1 MPGEGCS
8 EHSFLLRSL
17 MEDARRNHKSLYSI
31 WFDLKNAFGSIPH
44 DLLWFSMRVPGEII
58 DVVRDIYQGSSFRV
72 LSGDNN
78 MTDSI
83 PQARGVKQG
92 CPLSPL
98 IFNIAIEGLLRG
110 IMSCPAEGYSFGKG
124 FEVKS
129 LAYADDLTIVA
140 KTDAAIRAM
149 IARIEEFASWAGLC
163 FNVTKCA
170 SLSTGYMSGKRIV
183 FPSTFTLNGNT
194 IPVMKWEDRY
204 RHLGVL
210 LGANPEAH
218 LDHLAKDFKMDV
230 ESLFQSPL
238 ADWMKLEA
246 FKEFVMPKLDYV
258 FRTTLA
264 HKKWAKLLDRHVR
277 SSVKRSLGLPQRT
290 CDAFFYTSMSSGG
303 LGLRCIEDDLG
314 SLMITQAVKMLTS
327 PDPLIREMAQHS
339 LNLTIQKRCGGVEG
353 PEDRWRYLYG
363 QLSRVKKHSDVSTIW
378 SRVKAFCSDRNIRL
392 CGGCENCPPSSIT
405 MADQVLDSHLRE
417 NLLRR
422 LRDGRAKHW
431 LHRWT
436 SLAEQGGLAH
446 TFSKT
451 PESNYWLRD
460 CKYLRY
466 REYRFAVKAR
476 LNQLPVASQ
485 KLKLGK
491 PVNEAYCKGCG
502 SSIETQEHCLSV
514 CKKNMPAMKDRH
526 DKIVNRLVKAIPD
539 RLGTKYL
546 DQCVPD
552 CEGLLRPDIV
562 ILNSES
568 DTSKKAY
575 LVDVAVPC
583 ETGDNLKVSR
593 DRKRERY
600 SAIRAK
606 LEERGYET
614 LLDGFIIGTLGTWVS
629 ENDTVLKQLGI
640 GRKYEPLFK
649 RLCCRDAI
657 AGSYS
662 VWASRNRL
670 HAQLGRTNQR
680 H

>member
-1 MPGEGCS
+1 MNNMETQNNVVSYTNNGEFLLQPLFLGQVESEYVDIMSSMELLSIQEFESSDSVPISAEEVRTQLKCLPGSSAPGPDRLPYKVWKAIDPSGSILSKILEICRLHKRIPKSWKESTTILLYKKGDQSVPSNWRPISLQNAVYKIYAALWAKRLASWPSEAEIISPCQKGFMPGEGCS

-17 MEDARRNHKSLYSI
+17 MEDARRNHKSLYSV

-44 DLLWFSMRVPGEII
+44 DLLWFSMRQVGVPGEII

-83 PQARGVKQG
+83 PQVRGVKQG

-98 IFNIAIEGLLRG
+98 IFNIAIEGLLCG

-149 IARIEEFASWAGLC
+149 IAQIEEFASWAGLC

-218 LDHLAKDFKMDV
+218 LDQLAKDFKMDD

-264 HKKWAKLLDRHVR
+264 HKKWAKLSDRHVR
-277 SSVKRSLGLPQRT
+277 SSIKRSLGLPQRT
-290 CDAFFYTSMSSGG
+290 CDAFFYPSMTSGG

-353 PEDRWRYLYG
+353 PEDRWRYLSG

-392 CGGCENCPPSSIT
+392 CGGGENCPPSSIT
-405 MADQVLDSHLRE
+405 MADQVLGSHLRE

-431 LHRWT
+431 LHLWT
-436 SLAEQGGLAH
+436 L
-446 TFSKT
+446 
-451 PESNYWLRD
+451 
-460 CKYLRY
+460 
-466 REYRFAVKAR
+466 
-476 LNQLPVASQ
+476 
-485 KLKLGK
+485 
-491 PVNEAYCKGCG
+491 
-502 SSIETQEHCLSV
+502 
-514 CKKNMPAMKDRH
+514 
-526 DKIVNRLVKAIPD
+526 
-539 RLGTKYL
+539 
-546 DQCVPD
+546 QCM
-552 CEGLLRPDIV
+552 
-562 ILNSES
+562 
-568 DTSKKAY
+568 
-575 LVDVAVPC
+575 
-583 ETGDNLKVSR
+583 
-593 DRKRERY
+593 
-600 SAIRAK
+600 
-606 LEERGYET
+606 
-614 LLDGFIIGTLGTWVS
+614 
-629 ENDTVLKQLGI
+629 
-640 GRKYEPLFK
+640 
-649 RLCCRDAI
+649 
-657 AGSYS
+657 
-662 VWASRNRL
+662 
-670 HAQLGRTNQR
+670 
-680 H
+680 

>member
-1 MPGEGCS
+1 
-8 EHSFLLRSL
+8 
-17 MEDARRNHKSLYSI
+17 
-31 WFDLKNAFGSIPH
+31 
-44 DLLWFSMRVPGEII
+44 
-58 DVVRDIYQGSSFRV
+58 
-72 LSGDNN
+72 
-78 MTDSI
+78 
-83 PQARGVKQG
+83 
-92 CPLSPL
+92 
-98 IFNIAIEGLLRG
+98 
-110 IMSCPAEGYSFGKG
+110 
-124 FEVKS
+124 
-129 LAYADDLTIVA
+129 
-140 KTDAAIRAM
+140 
-149 IARIEEFASWAGLC
+149 
-163 FNVTKCA
+163 
-170 SLSTGYMSGKRIV
+170 
-183 FPSTFTLNGNT
+183 
-194 IPVMKWEDRY
+194 
-204 RHLGVL
+204 
-210 LGANPEAH
+210 
-218 LDHLAKDFKMDV
+218 
-230 ESLFQSPL
+230 
-238 ADWMKLEA
+238 
-246 FKEFVMPKLDYV
+246 
-258 FRTTLA
+258 
-264 HKKWAKLLDRHVR
+264 
-277 SSVKRSLGLPQRT
+277 
-290 CDAFFYTSMSSGG
+290 
-303 LGLRCIEDDLG
+303 
-314 SLMITQAVKMLTS
+314 
-327 PDPLIREMAQHS
+327 
-339 LNLTIQKRCGGVEG
+339 
-353 PEDRWRYLYG
+353 
-363 QLSRVKKHSDVSTIW
+363 
-378 SRVKAFCSDRNIRL
+378 
-392 CGGCENCPPSSIT
+392 

-446 TFSKT
+446 SFSKT

-460 CKYLRY
+460 CKYLHY

-514 CKKNMPAMKDRH
+514 CKKHMPAMKERH

-562 ILNSES
+562 ILNSEP

-614 LLDGFIIGTLGTWVS
+614 LLNGFIIVTLGTWVS

-662 VWASRNRL
+662 VWASRNRSHVGKDKSTPL
-670 HAQLGRTNQR
+670 KQALSSAFKLRSDQPFSWLKHSTQP
-680 H
+680 